1 MQTSSNGLIC
11 GVVEG
16 FYGRPWNARQRH
28 QLFGWLRSGRMNTY
42 VYAPKADLKHRNR
55 WREPYDEVECAE
67 LGALVRDCHQHG
79 LRFVFGLS
87 PGLDI
92 CFSSQPDFQALVDKL
107 GQLIGLGCRDFA
119 LLFDD
124 IPSDLPQ
131 SDVAAFGSLA
141 EAHCDLANRVA
152 QSLRAQLA
160 DPLILFCPTPYC
172 GRMAIL
178 NPDYLPEVGRLLH
191 SRIQVFWTGPEIVSG
206 TIPSGSIEAVSAKI
220 GRKPVLWDNLHANDY
235 DLRRLNLGPYSGRP
249 LDLRGAVS
257 GILLNPNC
265 QFESNFVPVHTFSDY
280 LNAEAEYDPRAAFRR
295 AVTGWLPEFASDGAS
310 PVTEQDL
317 EFMGDVFYL
326 PYGFGDR
333 ARDFLE
339 LFRELCRE
347 VPEPGKGAEA
357 LRRLAAECSAL
368 MGLFEKMC
376 DIRNRDLLHALYP
389 LLWEL
394 KEEAALIRA
403 CAAWLASDRAGGVG
417 FQSQEHLPHTYRCGF
432 VAELQRLLPMDSA
445 GFFGDHTR

>member
-1 MQTSSNGLIC
+1 MQTLSNGLIC

-28 QLFGWLRSGRMNTY
+28 QLFGWLRSGCMNTY

-55 WREPYDEVECAE
+55 WRELYDEVECAE

-92 CFSSQPDFQALVDKL
+92 CFSSQPDFQALVNKL
-107 GQLIGLGCRDFA
+107 AQLIGLGCKDFA

-124 IPSDLPQ
+124 IPSDLPG
-131 SDVAAFGSLA
+131 SDAAAFGSLA

-152 QSLRAQLA
+152 ESLRAQLG

-172 GRMAIL
+172 GRMAAL
-178 NPDYLPEVGRLLH
+178 NPGYLPEVGRLLD
-191 SRIQVFWTGPEIVSG
+191 SRIEVFWTGPEIVSG
-206 TIPSGSIEAVSAKI
+206 TISVGSIEAVSAKI

-235 DLRRLNLGPYSGRP
+235 DLRRLNLGPYSGRT
-249 LDLRGAVS
+249 LDLRRAVG

-280 LNAEAEYDPRAAFRR
+280 LNAETAYDPRAAFRR
-295 AVTGWLPEFASDGAS
+295 AVTGWLPQFASDGPV

-326 PYGFGDR
+326 PYEFGDR
-333 ARDFLE
+333 ARDFLG
-339 LFRELCRE
+339 LFCQLGKGT
-347 VPEPGKGAEA
+347 PEPGKGAEA
-357 LRRLAAECSAL
+357 VGLLTAECSA
-368 MGLFEKMC
+368 MMVLFEKMC

-403 CAAWLASDRAGGVG
+403 YLAWLASDRSDGDG
-417 FQSQEHLPHTYRCGF
+417 FESQEHLPQTYRGGF
-432 VAELQRLLPMDSA
+432 VAELQRLLPMDLE
-445 GFFGDHTR
+445 GLFRGQNR